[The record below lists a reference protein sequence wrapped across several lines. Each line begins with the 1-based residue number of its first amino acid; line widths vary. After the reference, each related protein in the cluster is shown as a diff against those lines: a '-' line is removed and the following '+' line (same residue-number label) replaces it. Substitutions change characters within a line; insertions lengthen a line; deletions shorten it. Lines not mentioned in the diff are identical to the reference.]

1 LIRSVWV
8 VLAGAVATFLY
19 AFRVLISMWLKRDD
33 LFFLGHDIPRRW
45 ALAILRLSGAEV
57 KAEGLEN
64 LPNDA
69 PRVLISNHESWFDV
83 FALCAVLPVQFRFV
97 GKQELARIP
106 VFGAAWVGS
115 GHLAIDRG
123 DRTSAID
130 TLQEAARQMHER
142 DLTIIMFP
150 EGTRSPDGELQRF
163 KKGAFVLALEASC
176 PIVPVGIRGSR
187 EVMPKG
193 SFRIRRG
200 TIEVRVGPPISTEG
214 LAPHDRERLLE
225 VSRAA
230 VDALRGSDPP
240 AELAPGVD

>member
-1 LIRSVWV
+1 
-8 VLAGAVATFLY
+8 
-19 AFRVLISMWLKRDD
+19 
-33 LFFLGHDIPRRW
+33 
-45 ALAILRLSGAEV
+45 
-57 KAEGLEN
+57 
-64 LPNDA
+64 
-69 PRVLISNHESWFDV
+69 
-83 FALCAVLPVQFRFV
+83 
-97 GKQELARIP
+97 
-106 VFGAAWVGS
+106 
-115 GHLAIDRG
+115 
-123 DRTSAID
+123 
-130 TLQEAARQMHER
+130 MHER

-240 AELAPGVD
+240 TELAPGVVLLRFLRS